1 MTVSA
6 SGKRWATEY
15 KSLHVALMGAF
26 ALITGIAQAQSGSG
40 VIQLDNVVV
49 SASGY
54 EQLVEEAPA
63 SITVV
68 PREEL
73 EKKAFKDVTDVLKDV
88 PGVVV
93 TGGGS
98 SSDISVRG
106 MAPQYTMI
114 LIDGKRQNSRETRPN
129 SDGPGMEQGWLPPV
143 QAIERIEV
151 VRGPMSSL
159 YGSDAMGGVINI
171 ITRKVPKKWTGSI
184 RSEVT
189 IQEDSDSGNRY
200 ESNVYVAGPIV
211 EDTLGMQIY
220 GQKSRRSEDRIVN
233 GFNRQEKISGT
244 VKFALTPNKDHDIVA
259 EVSRTLQ
266 ERRARPGKSLAM
278 VNNRGQLN
286 EPSYQ
291 KYDQNRYS
299 LTHTGRW
306 GGATSTS
313 YIQREE
319 TDNPVRD
326 MFLKNTELNTQ
337 WTVPIGNHLLTA
349 GFHYQ
354 KENLSDGG
362 NDYAAGGSRLSRY
375 QWALFA
381 EDEWLIG
388 DDFALTTGLRMTRD
402 ENYGTNWT
410 PRIYGVWHATDTFSV
425 KGGVS
430 TGFKAPGLR
439 QSVAD
444 WGQVTGGPGG
454 NAVIMGNPDL
464 KPEKSVSQELGFV
477 WDNREGLANSLTF
490 FNTDFKDKITEVR
503 DCDTGYCQVVPGGH
517 VYDFISSRVNVDRA
531 VIRGVEA
538 TSTWQMRDDLRLS
551 ANYTYTY
558 SRQKSGEF
566 AGRPLNKMPKHMANA
581 TVDWDVNGQWNAW
594 SRVNF
599 RGKTSEYL
607 SRTSMA
613 EGTPSFTFLDMGVN
627 YKMNKNVSMGLGI
640 YNVFDKRVNND
651 NFGAVYDGRR
661 YWASL
666 TLGF

>member
-1 MTVSA
+1 MA
-6 SGKRWATEY
+6 DAALGKRWIV
-15 KSLHVALMGAF
+15 KNKPLHLALTGVF
-26 ALITGIAQAQSGSG
+26 ALGMGTAQAQSGSG

-73 EKKAFKDVTDVLKDV
+73 EKKAFKDVTEVLKDV

-171 ITRKVPKKWTGSI
+171 ITRKVPEKWTGSI
-184 RSEVT
+184 RNEVT
-189 IQEDSDSGNRY
+189 IQEDSDSGNMY

-220 GQKSRRSEDRIVN
+220 GQKSHRSEDKIVN
-233 GFNRQEKISGT
+233 GFNRQEKTSGT

-259 EVSRTLQ
+259 EASRTLQ
-266 ERRARPGKSLAM
+266 DRSSRPGKSMA
-278 VNNRGQLN
+278 VINNRGQLN
-286 EPSYQ
+286 EASYQ

-306 GGATSTS
+306 GKATSTS

-337 WTVPIGNHLLTA
+337 WTAPLGNHMLTA

-354 KENLSDGG
+354 KESLSDGG
-362 NDYAAGGSRLSRY
+362 NDYAGGGDRLSRY
-375 QWALFA
+375 QWAMFA

-402 ENYGTNWT
+402 ENYGTHWT
-410 PRIYGVWHATDTFSV
+410 PRIYGVWHASDTLSI

-439 QSVAD
+439 QAVAD

-464 KPEKSVSQELGFV
+464 KPEKSISQELGLV
-477 WDNREGLANSLTF
+477 WDNRDGLVNSLTF
-490 FNTDFKDKITEVR
+490 FNTDFKDKITETRRCENCSV
-503 DCDTGYCQVVPGGH
+503 TPGGH
-517 VYDFISSRVNVDRA
+517 VYDFISDRVNVDRA

-538 TSTWQMRDDLRLS
+538 TSTWQIQDNLRLS

-558 SRQKSGEF
+558 SRQKSGKF

-581 TVDWDVNGQWNAW
+581 TIDWDVNAQWNAW
-594 SRVNF
+594 SRMNF

-607 SRTSMA
+607 SRTSME
-613 EGTPSFTFLDMGVN
+613 EGTPSFAFLDMGVN
-627 YKMNKNVSMGLGI
+627 YKLNKNVSMGLGV
-640 YNVFDKRVNND
+640 YNVFDKRVDND

-661 YWASL
+661 YWANL

>member
-1 MTVSA
+1 MTDEVL
-6 SGKRWATEY
+6 GKQ
-15 KSLHVALMGAF
+15 GAVQSKPLRL
-26 ALITGIAQAQSGSG
+26 ALISAFIVAAGPVQAQSASG

-106 MAPQYTMI
+106 MAPKYTMI

-189 IQEDSDSGNRY
+189 IQENSDSGNRY
-200 ESNVYVAGPIV
+200 ESNIYVAGPIV

-220 GQKSRRSEDRIVN
+220 GQKSHRTEDKIVN
-233 GFNRQEKISGT
+233 GFNRQEKTSGT

-266 ERRARPGKSLAM
+266 DRSSRPGRSMA
-278 VNNRGQLN
+278 VRNNRGKLN

-306 GGATSTS
+306 GKATSTS

-337 WTVPIGNHLLTA
+337 WTLPLGNHMLTA

-354 KENLSDGG
+354 KEDLSDGG

-381 EDEWLIG
+381 EDEWLMG
-388 DDFALTTGLRMTRD
+388 DNFALTTGLRMTRD

-410 PRIYGVWHATDTFSV
+410 PRIYGVWHATDTFSI

-454 NAVIMGNPDL
+454 NAVIMGNSNL
-464 KPEKSVSQELGFV
+464 KPEKSVSQELGLV
-477 WDNREGLANSLTF
+477 WDNREGLSNSLTF
-490 FNTDFKDKITEVR
+490 FNTDFKDKITEMR
-503 DCDTGYCQVVPGGH
+503 RCDNCSVNPGGH
-517 VYDFISSRVNVDRA
+517 VYDFISDRVNVDRA

-538 TSTWQMRDDLRLS
+538 TSTWQIQDNLRLS

-558 SRQKSGEF
+558 SRQKSGKF
-566 AGRPLNKMPKHMANA
+566 SGRPLNKMPKHMANA

-594 SRVNF
+594 SRLNF

-607 SRTSMA
+607 SRTAME
-613 EGTPSFTFLDMGVN
+613 EGTPSFAFLDMGVN
-627 YKMNKNVSMGLGI
+627 YKMNKNISMGLGV
-640 YNVFDKRVNND
+640 YNIFDKRVRND

-661 YWASL
+661 YWANL